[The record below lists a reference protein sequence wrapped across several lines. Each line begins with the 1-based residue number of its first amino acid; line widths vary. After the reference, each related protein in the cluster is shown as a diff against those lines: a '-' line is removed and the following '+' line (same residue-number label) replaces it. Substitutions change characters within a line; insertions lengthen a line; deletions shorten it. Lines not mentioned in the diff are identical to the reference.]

1 MLGNQLETAS
11 LGMLSISILGA
22 AYLVVTR
29 SPASGEKHHVVAKS
43 SASRWL
49 VSPVSAI
56 KNRIRAWMF
65 LIQGPSIIQEEFDKV
80 CYRPPLYHSYP
91 PRHGLPETN
100 LRTQAGSG
108 IPFHIHVPE
117 NRYLV
122 VSSWKHI
129 KEIDAA
135 PDSVLSLQGAAKEIL
150 QPKHTMS
157 SFNWLDKRGVEGTPL
172 IRTLRTLLTN
182 HLPEVL
188 PDIRRKMTGV
198 LKSHQPS
205 GDQESKPFQLALY
218 PTVVQAIARSNALAF
233 FGDDLC
239 RGKPSNQVH
248 PFWSC

>member
-1 MLGNQLETAS
+1 M
-11 LGMLSISILGA
+11 
-22 AYLVVTR
+22 
-29 SPASGEKHHVVAKS
+29 
-43 SASRWL
+43 
-49 VSPVSAI
+49 
-56 KNRIRAWMF
+56 
-65 LIQGPSIIQEEFDKV
+65 
-80 CYRPPLYHSYP
+80 
-91 PRHGLPETN
+91 
-100 LRTQAGSG
+100 
-108 IPFHIHVPE
+108 
-117 NRYLV
+117 

-205 GDQESKPFQLALY
+205 NHQESKPFQLALY

-239 RGKPSNQVH
+239 RRALNHSSVWSLLT
-248 PFWSC
+248 PFPKARNDKFLKAAISFIEQTVLIAEILRLLPTSLSE